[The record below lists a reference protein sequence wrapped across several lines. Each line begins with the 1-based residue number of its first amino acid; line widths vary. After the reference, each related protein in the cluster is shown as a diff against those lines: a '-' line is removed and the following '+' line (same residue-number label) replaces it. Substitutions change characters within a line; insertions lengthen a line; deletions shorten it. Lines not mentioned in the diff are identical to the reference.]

1 MCFKKLIELTIKLVM
16 VIFLF
21 VFLYY
26 IFTFFDDS
34 QDRNKCLKKKEMEFS
49 DVINDIVDDTINRKE
64 KLIVLKNGLKIDT
77 YYTNGIWNNLKIGD
91 SIVKNRGTFKFKVYR
106 DNKIILLN
114 FGLDCE

>member
-1 MCFKKLIELTIKLVM
+1 MGITITLVK

-26 IFTFFDDS
+26 VSIFFDDS

-49 DVINDIVDDTINRKE
+49 DVINDIVDDTINRKQ

-77 YYTNGIWNNLKIGD
+77 YHTNDIWSSLKIGD
-91 SIVKNRGTFKFKVYR
+91 SIIKNPGTFKFKVYH
-106 DNKIILLN
+106 DDKIIFLD